1 MLSVLNKISQKHA
14 PIGLDIGADYVRMIQ
29 LGHPGETATIIAAD
43 QFAVNRDADGDQQA
57 AIASAI
63 EDMLARTPFSRTS
76 VVSCLSND
84 FLKIKSIRLDAAS
97 PDSIDKML
105 AKEAPERFD
114 INPDR
119 DEIRYI
125 IAGSIR
131 QAEEMKNEVIIFAAE
146 KSVIASH
153 LQMLEDVGLDPIAI
167 DTAPCALFRCLHRS
181 LRRQEDKELVSV
193 FVDVADS
200 FTTVIIGRGRQIAF
214 VKQIPIAAKQLN
226 GQVAESL
233 GITPEQALNLRSKL
247 KDNGDEQIDPAT
259 RQAVIDAMRNVI
271 EELAKEVSLCFKYYS
286 VTFRGQRPQEAFF
299 TGAEAYETALLNALK
314 RHLGVEITIAQPL
327 RGFDL
332 SQTGLNVDKRSS
344 MCEWA
349 LPVGLSIKG
358 WNMTKDI
365 TNIFKSNKRVRV
377 ES

>member
-14 PIGLDIGADYVRMIQ
+14 PIGLDIGPDYVRMIQ
-29 LGHPGETATIIAAD
+29 LGQGDGKVSVIAAD
-43 QFAVNRDADGDQQA
+43 QFMLSCETDGDSQT
-57 AIASAI
+57 AIAGAI
-63 EDMLARTPFSRTS
+63 EDMLARTQFSRTS

-84 FLKIKSIRLDAAS
+84 SLKIKSLRLDAAD
-97 PDSIDKML
+97 PGHIDKML
-105 AKEAPERFD
+105 AEEAAERFD

-119 DEIRYI
+119 DEIRYL
-125 IAGSIR
+125 IAGSVH
-131 QAEEMKNEVIIFAAE
+131 QAEEVKDEVIIFAAE
-146 KSVIASH
+146 KSIIASH
-153 LQMLEDVGLDPIAI
+153 LQMLDDVGLDPIAI
-167 DTAPCALFRCLHRS
+167 DVAPCALFRCLHRS
-181 LRRQEDKELVSV
+181 LRRQEDEELVSV

-226 GQVAESL
+226 SQVAESL
-233 GITPEQALNLRSKL
+233 GITDEQALNLRSKL
-247 KDNGDEQIDPAT
+247 KDGDDQIDPAT

-332 SQTGLNVDKRSS
+332 SQTGVNIDKRSS

-358 WNMTKDI
+358 WNMAKDI
-365 TNIFKSNKRVRV
+365 KQA
-377 ES
+377 

>member
-1 MLSVLNKISQKHA
+1 MLSVLDKISQKHA
-14 PIGLDIGADYVRMIQ
+14 PIGLDIGSDYVRMIQ
-29 LGHPGETATIIAAD
+29 LGSPGGAASIIAAD
-43 QFAVNRDADGDQQA
+43 QFALNRNADGDQQPV
-57 AIASAI
+57 IASAI
-63 EDMLARTPFSRTS
+63 EDMLARTPFSRTT

-84 FLKIKSIRLDAAS
+84 FLKIKSLRLDVAD
-97 PDSIDKML
+97 PGRIDKML
-105 AKEAPERFD
+105 SEEARERFD
-114 INPDR
+114 IDPDR

-131 QAEEMKNEVIIFAAE
+131 QGDEVKNEVIVFAVE
-146 KSVIASH
+146 KSIIKSH
-153 LQMLEDVGLDPIAI
+153 LQMLDDAGLDPIAI
-167 DTAPCALFRCLHRS
+167 DIAPCALFRCLHRS
-181 LRRQEDKELVSV
+181 LRRQEDKDLVSV

-214 VKQIPIAAKQLN
+214 IKQIPIAAKQLN
-226 GQVAESL
+226 NQVAESL
-233 GITPEQALNLRSKL
+233 GITNEQALNLRSKL
-247 KDNGDEQIDPAT
+247 KDDDDQIDPAT

-271 EELAKEVSLCFKYYS
+271 EDLAKEVSLCFKYYS

-332 SQTGLNVDKRSS
+332 SQTGLNIDKRSS

-349 LPVGLSIKG
+349 LPVGLSIRG
-358 WNMTKDI
+358 WNLAKDM
-365 TNIFKSNKRVRV
+365 NQ
-377 ES
+377 

>member
-29 LGHPGETATIIAAD
+29 LGHPGGAASIIAAD
-43 QFAVNRDADGDQQA
+43 QFALNRDADGDQQA
-57 AIASAI
+57 VIASAI

-84 FLKIKSIRLDAAS
+84 FLKIKSLRLDVAD
-97 PDSIDKML
+97 PGRIDKML
-105 AKEAPERFD
+105 AEEASERFD
-114 INPDR
+114 IDPDR
-119 DEIRYI
+119 DEIRHI
-125 IAGSIR
+125 VAGSVR
-131 QAEEMKNEVIIFAAE
+131 QGDEVKNEVIVFAVE

-153 LQMLEDVGLDPIAI
+153 LQMLDDAGLDPIAI
-167 DTAPCALFRCLHRS
+167 DIAPCALFRCLHRS
-181 LRRQEDKELVSV
+181 LRRQEDKDLVSV

-214 VKQIPIAAKQLN
+214 IKQIPIAANQLN
-226 GQVAESL
+226 NQVAESL
-233 GITPEQALNLRSKL
+233 GVTSEQALHLRSKL
-247 KDNGDEQIDPAT
+247 KDSGDDQIDPAT

-271 EELAKEVSLCFKYYS
+271 EDLAKEVSLCFKYYS

-299 TGAEAYETALLNALK
+299 TGAQTYETALLNALK

-332 SQTGLNVDKRSS
+332 SQTGLSIDKRSS

-349 LPVGLSIKG
+349 LPVGLSIRG
-358 WNMTKDI
+358 WNLAKCM
-365 TNIFKSNKRVRV
+365 
-377 ES
+377 EQL